1 MNNSKFFIDKTLDEY
16 IKLLVENAYRE
27 IGHREIK
34 AEWGRL
40 RSFAI
45 VTMNQ
50 EGPVMI
56 KCNSVA
62 RAWPEPALFGLLSHE
77 LSHVIVGDV
86 PDTEKRTDLDVIE
99 RGLGVYL
106 AVERVILD
114 KYSDHI
120 IGNGKDRYLGYNSI
134 RSLLASHQIQQL
146 DLLMSDLGM
155 IPSSTDILLHDFA
168 VLHDKDT
175 SRVLIDGHSINID
188 EVDLMD
194 DIKII
199 IGHETVQILL
209 NESVIGEF
217 QKT

>member
-1 MNNSKFFIDKTLDEY
+1 MTKSKFLIDKTLADY

-27 IGHREIK
+27 IEHREIK
-34 AEWGRL
+34 VEWGRL
-40 RSFAI
+40 KSFAI

-50 EGPVMI
+50 VGPIMI

-62 RAWPEPALFGLLSHE
+62 RAWPEPALLGLLSHE
-77 LSHVIVGDV
+77 LSHVIVGDI
-86 PDTEKRTDLDVIE
+86 PNTEKQTDLDVIK

-106 AVERVILD
+106 AVERVIVN

-120 IGNGKDRYLGYNSI
+120 IGKGKDRYLGYNSI
-134 RSLLASHQIQQL
+134 RSLLTSHQIQQL

-155 IPSSTDILLHDFA
+155 IQSTTDMLLHDFA

-175 SRVLIDGHSINID
+175 SRVLIEGHSINID
-188 EVDLMD
+188 AADLMD

-199 IGHETVQILL
+199 IGDETVQILL

-217 QKT
+217 EKT